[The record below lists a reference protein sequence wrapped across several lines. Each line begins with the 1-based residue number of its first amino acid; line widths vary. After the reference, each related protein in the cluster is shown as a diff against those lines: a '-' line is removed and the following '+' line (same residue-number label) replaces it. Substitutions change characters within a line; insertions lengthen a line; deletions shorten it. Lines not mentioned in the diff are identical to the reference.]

1 MELIPCLLTSVSSRL
16 ISQPLVSLSAALTV
30 TPQPCPRL
38 PTSAELT
45 SEPLVAN
52 VIPRKPQFTFYNWSP
67 PQGALRSVPLPPV
80 HSNGTRWVF
89 LVLPHCAADFRR
101 LPLPLHSC
109 RDPLPLL
116 SIPLTLPA
124 IPVQPHC
131 SFAHRTA
138 PSPSL
143 HVAATSC
150 SFHGDHN
157 RSPRVPL
164 PSIMPIVIG

>member
-1 MELIPCLLTSVSSRL
+1 MSRL
-16 ISQPLVSLSAALTV
+16 VSQPLISSLAALTV
-30 TPQPCPRL
+30 TPQPRPHL
-38 PTSAELT
+38 LTSAELT
-45 SEPLVAN
+45 SEPLVVN
-52 VIPRKPQFTFYNWSP
+52 VIPCKLQFTFYNWSP
-67 PQGALRSVPLPPV
+67 LRGALRSVPLLPV
-80 HSNGTRWVF
+80 HSNGTCWVF
-89 LVLPHCAADFRR
+89 LVLPHCAADFHR

-116 SIPLTLPA
+116 SIPPTLPA

-157 RSPRVPL
+157 RSLRVPL
-164 PSIMPIVIG
+164 PLIMPIVIG